1 MALEKKIFKVFPGAK
16 YHLDMAN
23 LDPRGM
29 VFRIY
34 VGDHDALQHTK
45 YIS

>member
-23 LDPRGM
+23 LEGHGFKNLCRGPRC
-29 VFRIY
+29 IATY
-34 VGDHDALQHTK
+34 
-45 YIS
+45 